1 MLIIVYINLRLQYEL
16 FKCPIRTNLTQWEAM
31 DWPFGQINFKFQFH
45 RKVPNN
51 RCLSN
56 CFFFSLCVRTITFQW
71 KFVVV
76 IVKVSQS
83 TAKEVLVP
91 LWTIHKV
98 LNSIADHL
106 IVGWLILH
114 LCVSVCLFCR
124 FWFDH
129 RRKGYDLC
137 LDLKWSVRLIEV
149 IDLWGKGFTVMDS

>member
-1 MLIIVYINLRLQYEL
+1 MSHSNK
-16 FKCPIRTNLTQWEAM
+16 FDTMGGNGLTIWSNQ
-31 DWPFGQINFKFQFH
+31 FQVSISS
-45 RKVPNN
+45 KSSEQSMSVK
-51 RCLSN
+51 L
-56 CFFFSLCVRTITFQW
+56 FFFSLCVRTITFQW

-91 LWTIHKV
+91 LWTIRKV